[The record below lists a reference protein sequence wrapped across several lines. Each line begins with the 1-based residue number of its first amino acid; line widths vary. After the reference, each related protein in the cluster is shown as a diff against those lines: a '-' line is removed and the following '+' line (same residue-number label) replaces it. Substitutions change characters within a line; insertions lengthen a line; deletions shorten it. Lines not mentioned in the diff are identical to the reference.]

1 MVFFWEVGVI
11 IKEKFDG
18 VMEVKLVMIKNY
30 LWLVLINLQFKLY
43 IKYDLVYFVVFL
55 DFCEFDLKMGLF
67 GIKGCVC
74 NKIFKVIDGCE
85 LMCCGRGY
93 EMWK

>member
-1 MVFFWEVGVI
+1 M
-11 IKEKFDG
+11 
-18 VMEVKLVMIKNY
+18 
-30 LWLVLINLQFKLY
+30 
-43 IKYDLVYFVVFL
+43 YFVVFL

-93 EMWK
+93 EIWK